1 MDTPSIHY
9 RVAFPEPARHLYQVT
24 LTIEDLPAGKHR
36 LRLPVWTPGNY
47 RISDFSGQLFGLGAS
62 FGDRPLAAPQVR
74 KNEWE
79 VETAETGTVTVRYSV
94 WAYQEGVSQSHLDR
108 SHAFWNGAQLFL
120 LVDEYRETPYRV
132 EIAVP
137 DGWQVTTG
145 LDPVAGSTGV
155 YEAPT
160 YDVLID
166 SPVEVGTQRTLTFEV
181 EDKVHTIALW
191 GNGNE
196 DPARLASDVERIVL
210 SQRDIFGDLPY
221 DHYTF
226 IFHLSSART
235 GGLEHLN
242 STVCGMERFS
252 FRPWQS
258 YRRVLE
264 LIAHEFFHLWNVKRI
279 HPEMLGPF
287 DYDREV
293 HTHLLWA
300 MEGLT
305 DYYADLTLRRS
316 GLFSLE
322 DYCAVIAER
331 VERYEKLPGR
341 FVQSLSAASFET
353 WTKFYR
359 PTPDS
364 PNRQISYY
372 LKGALLGICLDLEIR
387 RRTQGKASLDEVL
400 RRLFDRYGRRGV
412 GFPESVYQET
422 VEEVAGGSFADFF
435 ARYIDGVDPL
445 PLDDALADAG
455 LVIRRRWK
463 AAVGDEDAKPVI
475 TPPAWLGVD
484 LETSDGAVV
493 VKTSYEGTPA
503 ASLLAPGDRVVALN
517 GYAFDRVNDYEV
529 RVREDFAP
537 GDEVTVTV
545 LRRKQLE
552 TVRLILATAP
562 CDHVRIEPVDDPTPA
577 MVETL
582 TAWLGPRPL
591 S

>member
-1 MDTPSIHY
+1 MQTPTIRY
-9 RVAFPEPARHLYQVT
+9 RVAFPDPGRHVYEIT
-24 LTIEDLPAGKHR
+24 LTIEGLPTGKHR

-47 RISDFSGQLFGLGAS
+47 RVSDFSGQLFGLTAT
-62 FGDRPLAAPQVR
+62 FGDQPLPAPQVR
-74 KNEWE
+74 KNEWG
-79 VETAETGTVTVRYSV
+79 VETAAVGTVTLRYSV
-94 WAYQEGVSQSHLDR
+94 WAYQEGVSQSHLDPT
-108 SHAFWNGAQLFL
+108 HAFWNGAQLFF
-120 LVDEYRETPYRV
+120 LVDEYRELPYRV

-137 DGWQVTTG
+137 DGWQVSTG
-145 LDPVAGSTGV
+145 LDPVAGTPHL
-155 YEAPT
+155 YEASN

-166 SPVEVGTQRTLTFEV
+166 SPVEVGTHRTLTFQV
-181 EDKVHTIALW
+181 DGKVHTIALW
-191 GNGNE
+191 GEGNE
-196 DPARLASDVERIVL
+196 EPSRLVGDVERIVR
-210 SQRDIFGDLPY
+210 SERDIFGGLPY

-226 IFHLSSART
+226 IFHLSASPT

-252 FRPWQS
+252 FRPWKS

-305 DYYADLTLRRS
+305 DYYADLSLRRS

-341 FVQSLSAASFET
+341 FVQSLSASSFET

-359 PTPDS
+359 RTADS

-372 LKGALLGICLDLEIR
+372 LKGELVGICLDLEIR
-387 RRTQGKASLDEVL
+387 RRTGGMASLDEVL
-400 RRLFDRYGRRGV
+400 RRLFDRYGRHGV

-435 ARYIDGVDPL
+435 ARYVDGVDSL
-445 PLDDALADAG
+445 PLDEALAGAG
-455 LVIRRRWK
+455 LVVRRAWK
-463 AAVGDEDAKPVI
+463 AVPNEEDGKPVT
-475 TPPAWLGVD
+475 TPQAWLGVD
-484 LETSDGAVV
+484 LRAAEGAVEV
-493 VKTSYEGTPA
+493 ATSYEGTGA
-503 ASLLAPGDRVVALN
+503 AALLAPGDRIVALD
-517 GYAFDRVNDYEV
+517 GYAFDGVSGYEK

-537 GDEVTVTV
+537 GDEVTITL
-545 LRRKQLE
+545 LRRKKLE
-552 TVRLILATAP
+552 TVRLRLATAP
-562 CDHVRIEPVDDPTPA
+562 CDHVRIERVAQPTPT

-582 TAWLGPRPL
+582 RAWLGAE
-591 S
+591 